1 MGQDLL
7 LGAIYGPNSMSRDF
21 YRRIS
26 HILSQYRNCK
36 VIIGGDWNTVWDNA
50 PLDSNIDV
58 YKMAAIPNP
67 KNSELLRNIAS
78 DFNLTDP
85 FKVIHPYF
93 NSYTYSPFGHTRKN
107 RSRLDFFVI
116 SNSLLPSL
124 LDCSNSHTPATNL
137 FDHKSVSLF
146 LGPVEAKN
154 KNLQKVSKLRNTG
167 LSDPI
172 LLHKVSIAAYKSHLY
187 SLDTGYICEILGST
201 STLKIIML
209 HSIKLIESLL
219 DDYIALRTIEC
230 ERGGSNLLAMQIS
243 EKNSEILLSFD
254 ELL

>member
-7 LGAIYGPNSMSRDF
+7 LGAIYGPNSTSRDF

-36 VIIGGDWNTVWDNA
+36 VIIGGDWNTLWDNA

-58 YKMAAIPNP
+58 YKMAALPNP

-107 RSRLDFFVI
+107 WSRLDFFVI

-187 SLDTGYICEILGST
+187 SLDTVYNV
-201 STLKIIML
+201 
-209 HSIKLIESLL
+209 
-219 DDYIALRTIEC
+219 YV
-230 ERGGSNLLAMQIS
+230 
-243 EKNSEILLSFD
+243 
-254 ELL
+254 